1 MSKTLPP
8 RYTGWLT
15 INRACNLRCH
25 WCYAASVNHG
35 KKGQMTLETVERA
48 LRLFQS
54 LSVRRVILIGGEPT
68 IHPDFFAIINAL
80 KQATLGVMVVT
91 NGVAF
96 ADKAFLDEAVASGI
110 SGVTTSLKATNQ
122 VDYIART
129 GTDAYTS
136 VIKTIQNLESLK
148 ATAGLSHKLSYTVC
162 TTDQADIKRLADSV
176 KEAGSPS
183 LSLDMI
189 RPAIKCSSSTL
200 TGPKPAELATFFPI
214 IHRILERTGID
225 YSIKVSIPFC
235 LFPEGFIAELV
246 QKQRIVS
253 GCQLLQNGSGVIIDP
268 EGRLLPCNHF
278 CNHPIGLLGGDTGH
292 ETYLKLRQKP
302 DVQEFYERITGY
314 PDKRCLQCAD
324 WKFCGGGCR
333 VHWLHHAADEL
344 LPPDYKRS
352 SGS

>member
-1 MSKTLPP
+1 MPKALPS

-25 WCYAASVNHG
+25 WCYAASVDHG
-35 KKGQMTLETVERA
+35 KKSQITLETVERA
-48 LRLFQS
+48 LRLFQR
-54 LSVRRVILIGGEPT
+54 LPLKRVILIGGEPT
-68 IHPDFFAIINAL
+68 IHPDFFAIISML
-80 KQATLGVMVVT
+80 KQAGLGAMVVT

-96 ADKAFLDEAVASGI
+96 ADKAFLKEAVANGI
-110 SGVTTSLKATNQ
+110 SGVTTSLKATNPA
-122 VDYIART
+122 DYTKHT
-129 GTDAYTS
+129 GMDAYSS
-136 VIKTIQNLESLK
+136 VIKAIQNLESLK
-148 ATAGLSHKLSYTVC
+148 RDTGLSHKLSYTVC
-162 TTDQADIKRLADSV
+162 ATDKTDIERLVDCV

-189 RPAIKCSSSTL
+189 RPAISCSSSTL
-200 TGPKPAELATFFPI
+200 TGPKPADLAAFFPS
-214 IHRILERTGID
+214 IHRILEQTSID

-268 EGRLLPCNHF
+268 EGRFLPCNHF
-278 CNHPIGLLGGDTGH
+278 CNHPIGLLGGNTGQ
-292 ETYLKLRQKP
+292 ETYLELRQKP

-324 WKFCGGGCR
+324 WTFCGGGCR
-333 VHWLHHAADEL
+333 IHWLHHAADAL
-344 LPPDYKRS
+344 LPPV
-352 SGS
+352 